1 MRGEGAASAIPL
13 AGVAPPV
20 RPTAAGTPSPLRRP
34 SVVLACTIFVLS
46 GMNASAQTVEDRAR
60 AAATASRKRSGDSE
74 ALRRNYVTP
83 GLAAQPVATVDER
96 TRFTPEIACKRSAT
110 MLELMVQPAAT
121 GDIGRLVVS
130 RDGDLDGRFDSSF
143 TAPFPVSGICANGV
157 IACQPGTWNACRSYR
172 WDIVAGGAVTLAPTD
187 LTALSGCTCINAS
200 CGANLVMGNL
210 PAVLKDLGGGVV
222 GALTSVDPRIG
233 VAEASIDGPVIRY
246 TGAATTACAASPGVA
261 ATGYRA
267 NPAAIQGDAFA
278 AARAN
283 GVFQALSGSATGRGK
298 VEQTRACTIEREVRL
313 AEVNAD
319 DIIARIAGGYATLAP
334 SPDTRLFQ
342 LGSPTDDS
350 LKGGN
355 CRLFDFRM
363 TLRVGDADRLKSVR
377 LSRYFMDDWMQL
389 RIDGRQVLADPS
401 SWTGT
406 GIPTRKCE
414 RKRTWHG
421 APDLDLTSYLTPGD
435 HEIWLRIA
443 VGGEGEAF
451 AEIAATLDTSCRSSE
466 RIVDLCAGYAG
477 DKACRLVDETVDDVV
492 TVRNG
497 VVTGLRPLV
506 QSRAFG
512 SGACTVSLTR
522 EFFRKARR
530 YSCTSDTAVMS
541 EPDLSRSAYIIDHS
555 TETMLADRTRSADGD
570 TTNSTRTFGLPD
582 RGSVP
587 ACETLCKTRA
597 PGVNTAAAPDG
608 VVGSRQTDPAGWQ
621 TFYHACTTAKV
632 CPAGPG
638 EEIVSPC
645 GCLDDFPEAAVM
657 MQTMRLGG
665 ADLVCTSAAR

>member
-1 MRGEGAASAIPL
+1 M
-13 AGVAPPV
+13 
-20 RPTAAGTPSPLRRP
+20 
-34 SVVLACTIFVLS
+34 LACCTLFVLS

-60 AAATASRKRSGDSE
+60 AAATKSRQRSGDSE
-74 ALRRNYVTP
+74 AIRRNYVTP

-110 MLELMVQPAAT
+110 MLELIVQPAAT
-121 GDIGRLVVS
+121 GDIGRLIVS

-143 TAPFPVSGICANGV
+143 TAPFPISGICANGV
-157 IACQPGTWNACRSYR
+157 IACQPGTWSACRSYR
-172 WDIVAGGAVTLAPTD
+172 WGIGAGGAVALASTD

-210 PAVLKDLGGGVV
+210 STVLKDLGGGVV

-246 TGAATTACAASPGVA
+246 TGAATTACAASPVVA
-261 ATGYRA
+261 ATAYRA

-313 AEVNAD
+313 AEVDAD

-334 SPDTRLFQ
+334 TSDTRLFQ

-363 TLRVGDADRLKSVR
+363 TLRVGDVDRLKSVR
-377 LSRYFMDDWMQL
+377 LSHYFMDDWMQL
-389 RIDGRQVLADPS
+389 RVDGRQVLADPAG
-401 SWTGT
+401 WTGT
-406 GIPTRKCE
+406 GTPARKCE

-421 APDLDLTSYLTPGD
+421 SPGLDLTPYLTRGD
-435 HEIWLRIA
+435 HEIWLRVA

-451 AEIAATLDTSCRSSE
+451 AEIAATLDTGCTSSE
-466 RIVDLCAGYAG
+466 RVIDLCAGYAG
-477 DKACRLVDETVDDVV
+477 DKACRLVDENVDDVV

-497 VVTGLRPLV
+497 VVTGLKPLV
-506 QSRAFG
+506 QSRSFG
-512 SGACTVSLTR
+512 SGSCTLVLTR
-522 EFFRKARR
+522 DFFHKERR
-530 YSCTSDTAVMS
+530 YSCGSDTGVTP
-541 EPDLSRSAYIIDHS
+541 EPDLGRAAYIVDRS
-555 TETMLADRTRSADGD
+555 TETMLADRTRAPDGG
-570 TTNSTRTFGLPD
+570 TSSSTRAFGIPD

-597 PGVNTAAAPDG
+597 PTVNTAAAPAG
-608 VVGSRQTDPAGWQ
+608 VVGARQTDPAGWQ
-621 TFYHACTTAKV
+621 TFYHACTTANV

-638 EEIVSPC
+638 EQIVSPC

-657 MQTMRLGG
+657 MQTVRLGG
-665 ADLVCTSAAR
+665 ADLVCTSATR

>member
-1 MRGEGAASAIPL
+1 
-13 AGVAPPV
+13 
-20 RPTAAGTPSPLRRP
+20 
-34 SVVLACTIFVLS
+34 
-46 GMNASAQTVEDRAR
+46 MNAGAQTVEDRAR

-83 GLAAQPVATVDER
+83 GLAAQPIATVDER

-121 GDIGRLVVS
+121 GDIGRLIVS

-143 TAPFPVSGICANGV
+143 TAPVPVSGICANGIV
-157 IACQPGTWNACRSYR
+157 ACQPGTWNACKSYR
-172 WDIVAGGAVTLAPTD
+172 WDIGVGAAVTLAPTE

-200 CGANLVMGNL
+200 CGTNLVMGNL
-210 PAVLKDLGGGVV
+210 PTVLKDLGGGVV
-222 GALTSVDPRIG
+222 GALTTVDPRIG

-261 ATGYRA
+261 ATTYRA
-267 NPAAIQGDAFA
+267 NPAAIPADAFA
-278 AARAN
+278 VSRSN
-283 GVFQALSGSATGRGK
+283 GVFQALAGSATGRGR
-298 VEQTRACTIEREVRL
+298 VETTRACTIEREVRL
-313 AEVNAD
+313 AEVNGD
-319 DIIARIAGGYATLAP
+319 DVIARVSGGYATL
-334 SPDTRLFQ
+334 SPTPDARLFQ
-342 LGSPTDDS
+342 LGSPADDS
-350 LKGGN
+350 LRGGS

-363 TLRVGDADRLKSVR
+363 TLRVGDVDRLKSVR

-421 APDLDLTSYLTPGD
+421 APDLDLTPYLTRGD
-435 HEIWLRIA
+435 HEIWLRVA

-466 RIVDLCAGYAG
+466 RVVDLCAGNAG
-477 DKACRLVDETVDDVV
+477 DKACRLIDERADDVA

-497 VVTGLRPLV
+497 VVTGLKPLV
-506 QSRAFG
+506 QSRSFG
-512 SGACTVSLTR
+512 SGACTLGLTR
-522 EFFRKARR
+522 DFFHKDRR
-530 YSCTSDTAVMS
+530 YSCTSDTGVTP
-541 EPDLSRSAYIIDHS
+541 EPDLSRGAYIIDRS
-555 TETMLADRTRSADGD
+555 TETMLADRTRASDGN
-570 TTNSTRTFGLPD
+570 TTSSTRAFGLPD

-597 PGVNTAAAPDG
+597 RTVNTAAAPGG
-608 VVGSRQTDPAGWQ
+608 VVGSRQTDPIGWQ
-621 TFYHACTTAKV
+621 TFYHACTATNV
-632 CPAGPG
+632 CPAGTG
-638 EEIVSPC
+638 EEIISPC

-657 MQTMRLGG
+657 MQTVRLGG
-665 ADLVCTSAAR
+665 ADLVCTSATR